1 MLKHTSGENK
11 AVRIKISYSK
21 NGDDD
26 DDDDDDD
33 DSVGDDSIDEDAE
46 NNGDDEPVK
55 MLVFFCLMIS
65 IIALHCNSSSSMS
78 LMGEL

>member
-26 DDDDDDD
+26 DDDDD
-33 DSVGDDSIDEDAE
+33 SVGDDSIDEDAE
-46 NNGDDEPVK
+46 KNGDDEPVK
-55 MLVFFCLMIS
+55 LLVFFCLMIS

>member
-11 AVRIKISYSK
+11 AVRIKISYS
-21 NGDDD
+21 NDG
-26 DDDDDDD
+26 DDDDD
-33 DSVGDDSIDEDAE
+33 DSVGDAE

-65 IIALHCNSSSSMS
+65 IIALHCDSSSSMS